1 MSVKVDES
9 ECFAADVCLMDPA
22 CPFIADCDVCVMD
35 PACPFIADCRR
46 VEDDD
51 DHPDG

>member
-9 ECFAADVCLMDPA
+9 ECFTA
-22 CPFIADCDVCVMD
+22 DVCVMD

-51 DHPDG
+51 DHPDD

>member
-1 MSVKVDES
+1 MTSVYDAMRAS
-9 ECFAADVCLMDPA
+9 ECFTA
-22 CPFIADCDVCVMD
+22 DVCVMD

>member
-1 MSVKVDES
+1 MTITYDHMKASP
-9 ECFAADVCLMDPA
+9 CYTA
-22 CPFIADCDVCVMD
+22 DVCVMD

-51 DHPDG
+51 SDD